1 MVNHVRRWLAAALSF
16 GIGAASGLVLAAPL
30 HAAELAGTYAV
41 EGQNAG
47 DQRSYRGELTITP
60 VGRVYRVVW
69 RIGPVENVGTGI
81 VQNDML
87 AVVYVQ
93 QGKAG
98 LALYEIRPDGV
109 LSGTWTIHG
118 AQGVGSETL
127 TPRNRT

>member
-1 MVNHVRRWLAAALSF
+1 LVVALAFRIL
-16 GIGAASGLVLAAPL
+16 AASGLVAAAPL
-30 HAAELAGTYAV
+30 HAAELTGAYAV
-41 EGQNAG
+41 EGHNAG
-47 DQRSYRGELTITP
+47 DQRSYRGELTITAL
-60 VGRVYRVVW
+60 GQIYRVVW

-127 TPRNRT
+127 TPRNRI

>member
-1 MVNHVRRWLAAALSF
+1 MTTPMTVTSRRRFGALIACTLAAL
-16 GIGAASGLVLAAPL
+16 AASPL
-30 HAAELAGTYAV
+30 SAAELGGAYAV

-47 DQRSYRGELTITP
+47 DQRVYRGDLTITP
-60 VGRVYRVVW
+60 MGRTYRVVW
-69 RIGPVENVGTGI
+69 RIGAGENVGTGI

-98 LALYEIRPDGV
+98 LALYEVRPDGV

-118 AQGVGSETL
+118 TQGVGSEIL
-127 TPRNRT
+127 TPKNRT

>member
-1 MVNHVRRWLAAALSF
+1 MLASVGPLRAAD
-16 GIGAASGLVLAAPL
+16 
-30 HAAELAGTYAV
+30 LAGAYSV

-47 DQRSYRGELTITP
+47 DQRLYRGELTITP
-60 VGRVYRVVW
+60 IGQVYRVVW
-69 RIGPVENVGTGI
+69 RIGNGENVGTGI

-98 LALYEIRPDGV
+98 IALYEVRRDGV

-118 AQGVGSETL
+118 TQNVGSETL
-127 TPRNRT
+127 TPKNRT